1 MRMLIMGA
9 PGAGKGTMAAIIKTA
24 YNIPHISTGD
34 MFREA
39 MRISSPLGKIAKQY
53 IEQGE
58 LVPDEVTIGLVE
70 ERLQAEDCNHGFL
83 FDGFPRTLTQ
93 AQALDAILER
103 KNLRL
108 DAVVDMRID
117 RDMLI
122 KRLSGRRV
130 CSKCNASYNI
140 ENLKPKVEGVCDLCG
155 GSLIQ
160 RKDDTEETILH
171 RLEVYEKNT
180 LPLLAYYEAKG
191 LVIPAKGYGDS
202 NANFHEIEPILG
214 GMNDHH

>member
-58 LVPDEVTIGLVE
+58 LVPDEVTIALVE
-70 ERLQAEDCNHGFL
+70 ERFASRRLQSWLLIRRISSN
-83 FDGFPRTLTQ
+83 LTQ
-93 AQALDAILER
+93 AQALDASER

-108 DAVVDMRID
+108 DAVVDMRIE
-117 RDMLI
+117 RKLLI

-130 CSKCNASYNI
+130 CSKCNASYHI
-140 ENLKPKVEGVCDLCG
+140 ENLKHVLKEFVDLCG

-180 LPLLAYYEAKG
+180 LPLLLIMK
-191 LVIPAKGYGDS
+191 PKDS
-202 NANFHEIEPILG
+202 LFLQRIWRFQCKLS
-214 GMNDHH
+214 